1 MIRIAF
7 AARARPAGALAA
19 FALATAVAVG
29 ALFVTGALVVPNA
42 TAAVAQADVQR
53 VIERARGALRGPAEV
68 VVAADYHPLE
78 PMRRHHDTSLAVV
91 DRVANYHIQPV
102 PLDDDASER
111 VFNRYLR
118 ELDHRRE
125 IFLATDIEG
134 FDEYRT
140 RLDDALQEGDL
151 APAFDIYNT
160 YRERA
165 LQRVEYEN
173 ALLAEGVDQFDFTVD
188 EVVETDRGEAPRPAT
203 RAEQERLWRLALK
216 SRVLSGKLAGETLET
231 IGDTLTKRTRNRL
244 RSIRQ
249 TRSEDVFRI
258 YINAFAGIYDR
269 NTQYFSPRE
278 SEDFNISM
286 SLSLEGIGAVLG
298 VEDDYTVVQ
307 GLVKGGP
314 ADRAGELQPADRI
327 VAVSQSAKEPFV
339 DIVGWRTDD
348 VVQLIRG
355 PKGSPVL
362 LKVIPA
368 GADASEK
375 RVVEIVRNVVKLED
389 QSVSRAMLNIERD
402 GRQHRIGVINIPMF
416 YLDFQGVQAG
426 ESDAK
431 SATRDVA
438 RLIDELVEEGM
449 DALIVDVRNNG
460 GGSLQEAVNLTG
472 LFMDSG
478 PVVQVS
484 NLRRPPRRHRD
495 TDDKAAWSGALA
507 VMVNQLSASASEI
520 FAGAVQDHGLGIIV
534 GGQTFGKGTVQKML
548 DLRRGQLKL
557 TSQKFFRVS
566 GEGTDQVGVR
576 PDIGFPL
583 PTIPRRG
590 MFATEGAITLPG
602 DRVEPADF
610 DAVNLVAPVLDS
622 LRARHKARVAED
634 PEFVYL
640 RGWKEHSEQLQE
652 RAGLSLSQA
661 TREAEKEAMDKRVL
675 ELENARLVAQGK
687 EPAATLQELNE
698 RHREDG
704 FEERSP
710 EQDPLVRETANILL
724 DYIALSHP
732 RVAHAGAQAT
742 PATLLEHRQD
752 AALQ

>member
-1 MIRIAF
+1 MIRIPFAGRPR
-7 AARARPAGALAA
+7 AARALAALAV
-19 FALATAVAVG
+19 AVAVVVG
-29 ALFVTGALVVPNA
+29 ALFVTGTFVVPNA
-42 TAAVAQADVQR
+42 TAAVAQAEVQR
-53 VIERARGALRGPAEV
+53 VIDRARGGLTGPPEV
-68 VVAADYHPLE
+68 APADYEPLE
-78 PMRRHHDTSLAVV
+78 PLRRHHDTSLAVV

-102 PLDDDASER
+102 PLDDAASER
-111 VFNRYLR
+111 VFDRYLR

-125 IFLATDIEG
+125 FFLATDIAAL
-134 FDEYRT
+134 DDYRT

-151 APAFDIYNT
+151 APAFDIYNK
-160 YRERA
+160 YRTRA
-165 LQRVEYEN
+165 LQRVEYET

-188 EVVETDRGEAPRPAT
+188 EAVQTDRSEAPRPAN
-203 RAEQERLWRLALK
+203 RAEQENLWRLAVK
-216 SRVLSGKLAGETLET
+216 SRVLSGKLAGESLET
-231 IGDTLTKRTRNRL
+231 IADTLAKRARNRL
-244 RSIRQ
+244 RAIRQ

-258 YINAFAGIYDR
+258 YINAFTSTYDR

-278 SEDFNISM
+278 SADFNISM

-307 GLVKGGP
+307 RLVRGGP

-389 QSVSRAMLNIERD
+389 QSVSRTMLNLERD
-402 GRQHRIGVINIPMF
+402 GREHRIGVIDIPIF

-426 ESDAK
+426 NPDAK
-431 SATRDVA
+431 STTRDVA
-438 RLIDELVEEGM
+438 RLIDELAEEGM

-460 GGSLQEAVNLTG
+460 GGSLQEAVDLTG

-495 TDDKAAWSGALA
+495 TDGTAAWSGPLA

-520 FAGAVQDHGLGIIV
+520 FAGAVQDHGLGIVV
-534 GGQTFGKGTVQKML
+534 GGQTFGKGTVQMLL

-557 TSQKFFRVS
+557 TRQKFFRVS
-566 GEGTDQVGVR
+566 GEGTDQNGVV
-576 PDIGFPL
+576 PDIAFPL
-583 PTIPRRG
+583 PTIPMRG
-590 MFATEGAITLPG
+590 MFAAEGAIALPG
-602 DRVEPADF
+602 DRVAPADF
-610 DAVNLVAPVLDS
+610 DAVNLVAPVLAL
-622 LRARHKARVAED
+622 LRERHEARVAED

-640 RGWKEHSEQLQE
+640 RGWKAHSEQLQE
-652 RAGLSLSQA
+652 RAGVSLSQA
-661 TREAEKEAMDKRVL
+661 VREAEKEAIDQRVL
-675 ELENARLVAQGK
+675 ELENARLLAQGE
-687 EPAATLQELNE
+687 EPVATLDELTE
-698 RHREDG
+698 RRRQDDSD
-704 FEERSP
+704 ERSP
-710 EQDPLVRETANILL
+710 EHDPLVRETANILL

-732 RVAHAGAQAT
+732 RVAHAGAPAT
-742 PATLLEHRQD
+742 PAVGLEDRQD